1 MRKIDFNGFINEN
14 YILNSIRILI
24 LINEFK
30 NKKSV
35 LLDIDKI
42 MLFDY
47 YMKFPKSFETEI
59 TKQDFNDEYSYF
71 HWQPNRDEYFKYI
84 NYLYSKGLIDKTLI
98 NNKYIYSINSL
109 SEEIL
114 NSFNTNYY
122 FKLKSV
128 ALEIKRK
135 SSSITY
141 KKLDQKIVIR
151 YTI

>member
-1 MRKIDFNGFINEN
+1 MDGKEFNGLINGN

-47 YMKFPKSFETEI
+47 YMKFPNSFETET
-59 TKQDFNDEYSYF
+59 TKQDFDDEYSYF
-71 HWQPNRDEYFKYI
+71 HWQPNRDEYFIYI
-84 NYLYSKGLIDKTLI
+84 NYLYSKGLIDKKLI
-98 NNKYIYSINSL
+98 NNKYFYTINIL

-114 NSFNTNYY
+114 NSFNSDYY

-141 KKLDQKIVIR
+141 KYLDQKIVVR
-151 YTI
+151 CTI